1 MTTSP
6 QPTSAPEQQSPS
18 TVAGYL
24 LDRLAALGVRH
35 IFGVPGDYNL
45 ALLEVI
51 EAHPTLEWIGTAN
64 ELNAAYAADGY
75 ARIRGMAALVTTY
88 GVGELSAMNGI
99 AGSFAECVPV
109 LHIAGVPSTEIQ
121 RKGLHVHHSLLDG
134 DSGHFHRAYQE
145 ITCADAEITADNA
158 AAEIDRVL
166 AEIDTQKRPGY
177 LSLPADLVAAPVRI
191 PSHRLAP
198 AHRAAAP
205 TQFRAHVEK
214 LLDGA
219 DRVAVLVDFLAQRHG
234 VGSALEELIRTRGLV
249 WATTTTAK
257 GTVDETTP
265 GFQGLYLGALSE
277 PAVQT
282 AIEDAD
288 VIIGAGLHLADLS
301 TGGFTAKLDPSKLID
316 LQPAHAVV
324 AGDVIEDITLAVA
337 VEELTNIVPPRRCA
351 ASTSAPFPVRTSADS
366 VDPALTPDPTGAPLT
381 QDAFWR
387 RFEGFIKPDDI
398 LAPEQGTAF
407 YGVLGLRLP
416 AGVDVI
422 TQPLWASIG
431 YTLPALLGAHL
442 ATGSRRRAVLVIGD
456 GSLQMTVQELGTIV
470 RHGLDPIII
479 VLNNSGYTVERAI
492 KGWTAGYNDIA
503 RWNLTELPSAFGAR
517 DAVVRHV
524 STLAELDD
532 VLKDSNQLSGH
543 MRFIEVTLDQ
553 HDMPPLLSR
562 LAEAVANQNA

>member
-1 MTTSP
+1 MTTNP
-6 QPTSAPEQQSPS
+6 QPTSAPQQQNPL

-24 LDRLAALGVRH
+24 LERLAALGVRH

-45 ALLEVI
+45 ALLDVI

-88 GVGELSAMNGI
+88 GVGELSAINGI

-109 LHIAGVPSTEIQ
+109 LHVAGVPASEIQ
-121 RKGLHVHHSLLDG
+121 RRGLPVHHSLLDG

-145 ITCADAEITADNA
+145 VTCADAEITADNA
-158 AAEIDRVL
+158 TAEIDRVL
-166 AEIDTQKRPGY
+166 AEMDTQKRPGY
-177 LSLPADLVAAPVRI
+177 LSLPADLVSAPVTR
-191 PSHRLAP
+191 PHRLQP

-205 TQFRAHVEK
+205 TQFREHVEK

-234 VGSALEELIRTRGLV
+234 VGSAVERLIRTRGLV

-277 PAVQT
+277 PAVRT

-301 TGGFTAKLDPSKLID
+301 TGGFTAKLAPSKLID
-316 LQPAHAVV
+316 LQPAHAVI
-324 AGDVIEDITLAVA
+324 AGDVIEGITLSAA
-337 VEELTNIVPPRRCA
+337 VEELINILPPGPRA
-351 ASTSAPFPVRTSADS
+351 ASTRAAGPTRAPTCS
-366 VDPALTPDPTGAPLT
+366 VEPAPATDMNGAPLT

-387 RFEGFIKPDDI
+387 RFEAFVRPDDI

-407 YGVLGLRLP
+407 YGLLGLRLP

-422 TQPLWASIG
+422 SQPLWASIG
-431 YTLPALLGAHL
+431 YTLPAILGAQL
-442 ATGSRRRAVLVIGD
+442 ATRTRRRAVLVIGD
-456 GSLQMTVQELGTIV
+456 GSLQMTVQELGTMI

-503 RWNLTELPSAFGAR
+503 QWNLAELPSAFGAR
-517 DAVVRHV
+517 DAVVRRV

-532 VLKDSNQLSGH
+532 ALKESGQLSGR
-543 MRFIEVTLDQ
+543 MRFIEVVLDR
-553 HDMPPLLSR
+553 HDLPPLLLK
-562 LAEAVANQNA
+562 LADAVAGQNE

>member
-1 MTTSP
+1 MTTNP
-6 QPTSAPEQQSPS
+6 QPTSAPPQQNPL
-18 TVAGYL
+18 TVTGYL
-24 LDRLAALGVRH
+24 LERLAALGVRH

-88 GVGELSAMNGI
+88 GVGELSAINGI

-109 LHIAGVPSTEIQ
+109 LHVAGVPGSEIQ
-121 RKGLHVHHSLLDG
+121 RTGLPVHHSLLDG
-134 DSGHFHRAYQE
+134 DSSHFHRAYQE
-145 ITCADAEITADNA
+145 VTCADAEITADNA

-166 AEIDTQKRPGY
+166 AEIYTQKRPGY
-177 LSLPADLVAAPVRI
+177 LSLPADLVNAPVQI

-198 AHRAAAP
+198 AHHAAAP
-205 TQFRAHVEK
+205 KQFRAHVEK

-301 TGGFTAKLDPSKLID
+301 TGGFTAKLAPSKLID
-316 LQPAHAVV
+316 LQPAHAVI
-324 AGDVIEDITLAVA
+324 AGDVTEDTTLSAA
-337 VEELTNIVPPRRCA
+337 VEELTSILPPSA
-351 ASTSAPFPVRTSADS
+351 PGASTTAEVPTRAPVCSVEPVSATD
-366 VDPALTPDPTGAPLT
+366 TTGTPLT
-381 QDAFWR
+381 QDAFWQ
-387 RFEGFIKPDDI
+387 RFEAFIKPDDI

-407 YGVLGLRLP
+407 YGLLGLRLP

-431 YTLPALLGAHL
+431 YTLPAILGAQL

-456 GSLQMTVQELGTIV
+456 GSLQMTVQELGTMI

-479 VLNNSGYTVERAI
+479 VLNNIGYTVERAI

-503 RWNLTELPSAFGAR
+503 TWNLMELPSAFGAR
-517 DAVVRHV
+517 DAVVRRA

-532 VLKDSNQLSGH
+532 ALKESGQLGGQ
-543 MRFIEVTLDQ
+543 MRFIEVVLDQ
-553 HDMPPLLSR
+553 HDMPPLLLR
-562 LAEAVANQNA
+562 LAHAVGDQNG

>member
-1 MTTSP
+1 MTRNP
-6 QPTSAPEQQSPS
+6 NPKSAPEQQNPL

-24 LDRLAALGVRH
+24 LERLAALGVRH

-109 LHIAGVPSTEIQ
+109 LHIAGVPGSEIQ
-121 RKGLHVHHSLLDG
+121 RRGLPVHHSLLDG
-134 DSGHFHRAYQE
+134 DSGHFHRAYRE
-145 ITCADAEITADNA
+145 VTCADAEITADNA
-158 AAEIDRVL
+158 TAEIDRVL

-177 LSLPADLVAAPVRI
+177 LSLPADLVSAPVTR
-191 PSHRLAP
+191 SHRLAP

-205 TQFRAHVEK
+205 TQFREHIEK

-219 DRVAVLVDFLAQRHG
+219 DRVAVLVDFLADRHG
-234 VGSALEELIRTRGLV
+234 VGSALGELIRTRGLV

-257 GTVDETTP
+257 GAVDETTP

-277 PAVQT
+277 PAVRT

-288 VIIGAGLHLADLS
+288 VIIGAGLCLADLS
-301 TGGFTAKLDPSKLID
+301 AGGFTAKLAPSNLID
-316 LQPAHAVV
+316 LQPAHAVI
-324 AGDVIEDITLAVA
+324 AGDVVEGITLSAA
-337 VEELTNIVPPRRCA
+337 VEELTDILPSRVRAAGTSAAVPVGISANSVEP
-351 ASTSAPFPVRTSADS
+351 AST
-366 VDPALTPDPTGAPLT
+366 PDTTEAPLT
-381 QDAFWR
+381 QDAFWQ
-387 RFEGFIKPDDI
+387 RFEAFIKPDDI

-407 YGVLGLRLP
+407 YGLLGLRLP

-431 YTLPALLGAHL
+431 YTLPAILGAQL
-442 ATGSRRRAVLVIGD
+442 AAGSRRRAVLVIGD
-456 GSLQMTVQELGTIV
+456 GSLQMTVQELGTMI

-517 DAVVRHV
+517 DAVVRQA

-532 VLKDSNQLSGH
+532 ALKDSNELSGH
-543 MRFIEVTLDQ
+543 MRFIEVALDQ
-553 HDMPPLLSR
+553 HDMPPLLLR
-562 LAEAVANQNA
+562 LADAVANQNA